1 MCSVELVKGMIPVV
15 RTCRTTRSG
24 FFLSC
29 FRQHAGVHS
38 LLSNSGNL
46 SGTVFYFGSGRS
58 AESQVSVLRWLTP
71 YVSGAPN
78 SGSRKHGGLEVWC
91 GGSTEALDG
100 HSSPHGMLCACN
112 TPDRFIPVIT
122 SDIQGPKAFVVPR
135 TTRFQSLPEVRLH
148 FLLSIWPIPIVES
161 DSSPPALDT
170 LFYRPFSHEN
180 RAGIGSEA
188 AQTPFPFLASFATPL
203 VRLSLAY
210 GVSDPR
216 RKKRFSR

>member
-1 MCSVELVKGMIPVV
+1 MLV
-15 RTCRTTRSG
+15 
-24 FFLSC
+24 F
-29 FRQHAGVHS
+29 
-38 LLSNSGNL
+38 
-46 SGTVFYFGSGRS
+46 TVFSQIQAIFLVLCFTLVLVGLQSPKYRYYDGSLPMFR
-58 AESQVSVLRWLTP
+58 APQIRDRESTVV
-71 YVSGAPN
+71 
-78 SGSRKHGGLEVWC
+78 EVWC